1 MGNRA
6 DEIRRQM
13 AKKRKMKSYP
23 VKKRDNSKNPIV
35 TDWEDSD
42 AYPIFEAEPPNK
54 IHPLWNKELFLFKIL
69 ASAVLVLIVAI
80 LFKTSTPKLDNARSF
95 VKDTMETEFQFAAV
109 SNWYEKQFGKP
120 LALFPVKNGD
130 KVDSSVA
137 KEEYVMPASG
147 KVLTNFAK
155 DGRGVMIETKN
166 NESVDAMDG
175 GKVIFAGKKNDLG
188 NTVIIQH
195 SDKTESWYGNL
206 ETIDVHQY
214 EYVDTGKKV
223 GTVSNKDDG
232 LSGEFYFAI
241 KQGKKFIDPIQVIK
255 FE

>member
-13 AKKRKMKSYP
+13 AKKRRSKTYP
-23 VKKRDNSKNPIV
+23 VRKKESSSASSWQENDDFS
-35 TDWEDSD
+35 
-42 AYPIFEAEPPNK
+42 IFEADPPNK

-69 ASAVLVLIVAI
+69 ASALLVLVVAI
-80 LFKTSTPKLDNARSF
+80 VFKSSSPKLIQARSF
-95 VKDTMETEFQFAAV
+95 IKSTMNTEFQFAAV
-109 SNWYEKQFGKP
+109 SEWYEKQFGKP
-120 LALFPVKNGD
+120 LAIFPVNNED
-130 KVDSSVA
+130 KDRSNLVN
-137 KEEYVMPASG
+137 EEYVMPASA
-147 KVLTNFAK
+147 KVLTNFSS

-166 NESVDAMDG
+166 NELVEAMNG
-175 GKVIFAGKKNDLG
+175 GKVTFAGKKKDLG

-195 SDKTESWYGNL
+195 SDMTESWYGNL
-206 ETIDVHQY
+206 ETIAVHAY
-214 EYVDTGKKV
+214 DKVENGEKV

-232 LSGEFYFAI
+232 VSGEFYFAI